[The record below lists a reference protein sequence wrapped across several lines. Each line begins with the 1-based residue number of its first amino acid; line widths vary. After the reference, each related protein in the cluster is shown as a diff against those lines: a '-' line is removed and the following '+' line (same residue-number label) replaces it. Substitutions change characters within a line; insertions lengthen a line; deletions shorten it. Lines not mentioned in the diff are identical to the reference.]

1 MVSSIIAPFGSP
13 IEERSPVPTAEER
26 IAERERKKA
35 EKDERRRKRRSA
47 SAEAEAGAG
56 GRETSVA

>member
-1 MVSSIIAPFGSP
+1 VVSSIIAPFGSP

-35 EKDERRRKRRSA
+35 EKDERRKRRST
-47 SAEAEAGAG
+47 SAEAEAGAD